1 MRKWMVAWTG
11 ACLLCLPLMPAL
23 AGDDENLREQQQGE
37 RRVKELM
44 AHAAELEADGQ
55 HDKAAEYRAKA
66 KELFAH
72 IKGAQKKTKKQRAK
86 KHKRGGDLINT
97 LEGLE
102 QGIAALRK
110 LGKKEEAA
118 HLQEIAKGVRRRIEG
133 GKKQKQRG
141 MGERELV
148 KNHIETLRI
157 AMHGFQEA
165 EKREWAE
172 QIEHAIHARELGLEG
187 RRDEEA
193 IHIRKTAPSDGH
205 LAELLHVAAKYY
217 SEWGHPDRAERVA
230 KLSAWFG
237 HRWNDQKARKKG
249 GEREVRREHEARREY
264 DTRREHDRERAE
276 KRRHAEER
284 QHRERRGPDDR
295 MQAAMERIER
305 LEERLN
311 KVLKMLEKMS
321 KERRK

>member
-1 MRKWMVAWTG
+1 MRKWIIAWVG
-11 ACLLCLPLMPAL
+11 ACLVLCLPLAS
-23 AGDDENLREQQQGE
+23 ARAEEDENLRELELAQ
-37 RRVKELM
+37 RKVKELN
-44 AHAAELEADGQ
+44 AHAAELKADGQ
-55 HDKAAEYRAKA
+55 HERAAEYRAKA
-66 KELFAH
+66 AALERRVKSAYKKLKKDRAN
-72 IKGAQKKTKKQRAK
+72 QKKQK
-86 KHKRGGDLINT
+86 KRGGDLVNT

-102 QGIAALRK
+102 QGIAALRR
-110 LGKKEEAA
+110 LGMKEEAA

-187 RRDEEA
+187 RRDEKA

-230 KLSAWFG
+230 KLSEWFG
-237 HRWNDQKARKKG
+237 HRWNDQKAGKKK
-249 GEREVRREHEARREY
+249 
-264 DTRREHDRERAE
+264 RERAGRRE
-276 KRRHAEER
+276 RDREHAERRQEERRHRER
-284 QHRERRGPDDR
+284 DRRGPDDR

-305 LEERLN
+305 LEERMN
-311 KVLKMLEKMS
+311 KVLKMLEKMHA
-321 KERRK
+321 ERRK

>member
-23 AGDDENLREQQQGE
+23 AGDDENLRELQQAE

-66 KELFAH
+66 KDLYAH

-102 QGIAALRK
+102 QGIVALRK

-118 HLQEIAKGVRRRIEG
+118 HLQEIAAGVRRRIEG

-230 KLSAWFG
+230 KLSEWFG
-237 HRWNDQKARKKG
+237 HRWNDQKAGKKK
-249 GEREVRREHEARREY
+249 
-264 DTRREHDRERAE
+264 RERAGRRE
-276 KRRHAEER
+276 RDREQGERRQEERRHRER
-284 QHRERRGPDDR
+284 DRRGPDDR

-305 LEERLN
+305 LEERMN
-311 KVLKMLEKMS
+311 KVFDMLEKMY

>member
-1 MRKWMVAWTG
+1 MRKWMVAWAG
-11 ACLLCLPLMPAL
+11 ACLVLCLPLTA
-23 AGDDENLREQQQGE
+23 ARAEEDENLRELKQAE
-37 RRVKELM
+37 RQIKELN

-66 KELFAH
+66 KKLYGR
-72 IKGAQKKTKKQRAK
+72 IKRAQKRMKKERAK

-102 QGIAALRK
+102 HGIVALRK

-118 HLQEIAKGVRRRIEG
+118 HLQEIAAGVRRRING
-133 GKKQKQRG
+133 GNKKKRG
-141 MGERELV
+141 GNERELAKHHV
-148 KNHIETLRI
+148 ETLRL
-157 AMHGFQEA
+157 AMHAFQEA

-193 IHIRKTAPSDGH
+193 IHMRKTAPSDGH

-237 HRWNDQKARKKG
+237 HRWNDQKAGKKK
-249 GEREVRREHEARREY
+249 
-264 DTRREHDRERAE
+264 RERAGRRE
-276 KRRHAEER
+276 RDREQGERRHRER
-284 QHRERRGPDDR
+284 DRRGPDDR

-305 LEERLN
+305 LEERMN
-311 KVLKMLEKMS
+311 KVIDMLEKMHA
-321 KERRK
+321 EQRK

>member
-11 ACLLCLPLMPAL
+11 ACLMLCLPLMPGL
-23 AGDDENLREQQQGE
+23 AGDDENLRELQQAE
-37 RRVKELM
+37 RRVKELN

-66 KELFAH
+66 KELYAH

-86 KHKRGGDLINT
+86 KHKRGGDLVNT

-102 QGIAALRK
+102 QGIVALRK
-110 LGKKEEAA
+110 LGMKEEAA

-165 EKREWAE
+165 EKGEWAE
-172 QIEHAIHARELGLEG
+172 QIEHAIHARELGLKG

-230 KLSAWFG
+230 KLSEWFG
-237 HRWNDQKARKKG
+237 HRWNDQKAGKKK
-249 GEREVRREHEARREY
+249 
-264 DTRREHDRERAE
+264 RERAGRRE
-276 KRRHAEER
+276 RDREQGERRQEERRHRER
-284 QHRERRGPDDR
+284 DRRGPDDR

-305 LEERLN
+305 LEERMD
-311 KVLKMLEKMS
+311 KVLAKLEKMHA
-321 KERRK
+321 ERRK

>member
-1 MRKWMVAWTG
+1 MRKWIVAWAG
-11 ACLLCLPLMPAL
+11 ACLVLCLPLTA
-23 AGDDENLREQQQGE
+23 ARAEDDENLRELEQAE
-37 RRVKELM
+37 RRVKELN

-66 KELFAH
+66 KALYRR
-72 IKGAQKKTKKQRAK
+72 IKGDQKRMKKERAK
-86 KHKRGGDLINT
+86 KHKRGGDLVNS

-102 QGIAALRK
+102 QGIAALRR

-187 RRDEEA
+187 RRDEKA

-237 HRWNDQKARKKG
+237 HRWNDQKAGKKK
-249 GEREVRREHEARREY
+249 
-264 DTRREHDRERAE
+264 RERAGRRE
-276 KRRHAEER
+276 RDREHAERRHRER
-284 QHRERRGPDDR
+284 DRRGPDDR

-311 KVLKMLEKMS
+311 KVLKMLEKMQAG
-321 KERRK
+321 RRK

>member
-1 MRKWMVAWTG
+1 MRKWIVAWAG
-11 ACLLCLPLMPAL
+11 ACLVLCLPLTA
-23 AGDDENLREQQQGE
+23 ARAEEDENLRELQQAE
-37 RRVKELM
+37 RRVKELN

-249 GEREVRREHEARREY
+249 GGREGRREY
-264 DTRREHDRERAE
+264 GKRREHDRERAE
-276 KRRHAEER
+276 ERRHAEER
-284 QHRERRGPDDR
+284 QHRERERRGPDDR
-295 MQAAMERIER
+295 LQAAMERIER
-305 LEERLN
+305 LEEGLN
-311 KVLKMLEKMS
+311 RVLKMLEKMQQ
-321 KERRK
+321 ERRK

>member
-1 MRKWMVAWTG
+1 MRKWIVAWAG
-11 ACLLCLPLMPAL
+11 ACLVLCLPLTA
-23 AGDDENLREQQQGE
+23 ARAEEDENLRELQQAE

-66 KELFAH
+66 KELYAH
-72 IKGAQKKTKKQRAK
+72 IKGARKKTKKQRAK

-102 QGIAALRK
+102 QGIVALRK

-237 HRWNDQKARKKG
+237 HRWNDQKAGKKK
-249 GEREVRREHEARREY
+249 
-264 DTRREHDRERAE
+264 RERAGRRE
-276 KRRHAEER
+276 RDREQGERRQEERRHRER
-284 QHRERRGPDDR
+284 DRRGPDDR

-305 LEERLN
+305 LEEGLN
-311 KVLKMLEKMS
+311 KVLKMLEKMHA
-321 KERRK
+321 ERRK

>member
-1 MRKWMVAWTG
+1 MRKWIIAWAG
-11 ACLLCLPLMPAL
+11 ACLVLCLPITA
-23 AGDDENLREQQQGE
+23 ARAEEDENLRELELAQ
-37 RRVKELM
+37 RKVKELN
-44 AHAAELEADGQ
+44 AHAAELAADGQ
-55 HDKAAEYRAKA
+55 KERAAEYRAKA
-66 KELFAH
+66 NALERRVKSAYKKLK
-72 IKGAQKKTKKQRAK
+72 KGQGKQKKQHR
-86 KHKRGGDLINT
+86 DLVNT
-97 LEGLE
+97 VEGLE

-110 LGKKEEAA
+110 LGMKEEAA
-118 HLQEIAKGVRRRIEG
+118 HLKEIAAGVRLRIDH
-133 GKKQKQRG
+133 GKKQKKRG

-148 KNHIETLRI
+148 KNQIETLRI

-193 IHIRKTAPSDGH
+193 IHIRKTAPNDGH

-237 HRWNDQKARKKG
+237 HRWNDQKAGKKK
-249 GEREVRREHEARREY
+249 
-264 DTRREHDRERAE
+264 RERAGRRE
-276 KRRHAEER
+276 RDREHGERRQEERRHRER
-284 QHRERRGPDDR
+284 DRRGPDDR

-305 LEERLN
+305 LEERMN
-311 KVLKMLEKMS
+311 KVLAMLEKMHA
-321 KERRK
+321 ERRK